1 MKSWKAGFQQQHL
14 DLDLKHNTVPSISK
28 RIKHLTDRAV
38 SYSLDPTEFPQNEIE
53 KKKSLQD
60 DFRKMPKYQKC
71 LNHLLGF
78 DYVV

>member
-1 MKSWKAGFQQQHL
+1 MN
-14 DLDLKHNTVPSISK
+14 HNMVFSISK

-38 SYSLDPTEFPQNEIE
+38 SYSLDPIEFPENEIE
-53 KKKSLQD
+53 RKSLQD